1 MKINHHLECFPKVKI
16 LGNFTHSVSVN
27 WAIAGQRAGLAS
39 GRRTKED
46 NTKEDNN
53 SSCKVVWVLN
63 IMNVQD
69 F

>member
-1 MKINHHLECFPKVKI
+1 MGISH
-16 LGNFTHSVSVN
+16 TVSLVN
-27 WAIAGQRAGLAS
+27 GAIAGQWAGLAS

-63 IMNVQD
+63 ILNVQD